1 MGGARAAHG
10 LSQLRAASS
19 ACWLVVHLG
28 ACVFVYGLWWGRY
41 GADSRLTP
49 TFLSV
54 DSRLTP
60 TFGGRLQ
67 LDSNLRRLTPGWL
80 QFRKLTPGWLR
91 LRRADS
97 NLNELES
104 T

>member
-41 GADSRLTP
+41 GADLRLTP
-49 TFLSV
+49 TFAHAQRALLVKWELS
-54 DSRLTP
+54 S
-60 TFGGRLQ
+60 FGCRI
-67 LDSNLRRLTPGWL
+67 RRPRDGMVLVT
-80 QFRKLTPGWLR
+80 K
-91 LRRADS
+91 
-97 NLNELES
+97 
-104 T
+104 